1 MGSIFKKPKVPE
13 IKPVAPPVVNPT
25 PEVKD
30 PELGMGQSPEL
41 DMGQSPEQRRKKG
54 KSALKIGLNASASG
68 GSGANIV

>member
-1 MGSIFKKPKVPE
+1 MGSIFMKPKVPE
-13 IKPVAPPVVNPT
+13 IKPVAPPVENPT

-30 PELGMGQSPEL
+30 PELGME
-41 DMGQSPEQRRKKG
+41 QSPEQRRKKG

>member
-13 IKPVAPPVVNPT
+13 IKPVAPPVENPT

-30 PELGMGQSPEL
+30 PELGMEK
-41 DMGQSPEQRRKKG
+41 SPEQRRKKG

>member
-1 MGSIFKKPKVPE
+1 MGSIFKNPKVPE
-13 IKPVAPPVVNPT
+13 IKPVAPPVENPT

-30 PELGMGQSPEL
+30 PELGME
-41 DMGQSPEQRRKKG
+41 QSPEQRRKKG

>member
-1 MGSIFKKPKVPE
+1 MGSIFSKPKVPE
-13 IKPVAPPVVNPT
+13 IKPVAPPVENPT

-30 PELGMGQSPEL
+30 PELGME
-41 DMGQSPEQRRKKG
+41 QSPEQRRKKG

>member
-13 IKPVAPPVVNPT
+13 IKPVAPPLENPT

-30 PELGMGQSPEL
+30 PELGME
-41 DMGQSPEQRRKKG
+41 QSPEQRRKKG

>member
-13 IKPVAPPVVNPT
+13 IKPAAPPVENPT

-30 PELGMGQSPEL
+30 PELGME
-41 DMGQSPEQRRKKG
+41 QSPEQRRKKG
-54 KSALKIGLNASASG
+54 KSALKIGLNSSATG

>member
-13 IKPVAPPVVNPT
+13 IKPVAPPVENPT

-30 PELGMGQSPEL
+30 PELGME
-41 DMGQSPEQRRKKG
+41 QSPEQRRKKG

-68 GSGANIV
+68 GSGANSV

>member
-1 MGSIFKKPKVPE
+1 MGSIFRKPKVPE
-13 IKPVAPPVVNPT
+13 IKPVAPPVENPT

-30 PELGMGQSPEL
+30 PELGME
-41 DMGQSPEQRRKKG
+41 QSPEQRRKKG

>member
-13 IKPVAPPVVNPT
+13 IKPVAPPVENPT

-30 PELGMGQSPEL
+30 PELGME
-41 DMGQSPEQRRKKG
+41 QSPEQRRKKG
-54 KSALKIGLNASASG
+54 KSALKIGLNASATG

>member
-13 IKPVAPPVVNPT
+13 IKPVAPPVENPT

-30 PELGMGQSPEL
+30 PELGME
-41 DMGQSPEQRRKKG
+41 QSPEQQRKKG

>member
-13 IKPVAPPVVNPT
+13 IKPVAPPVENPT

-30 PELGMGQSPEL
+30 PELGME
-41 DMGQSPEQRRKKG
+41 QSPEQRRKKG
-54 KSALKIGLNASASG
+54 KPALKIGLNASASG

>member
-13 IKPVAPPVVNPT
+13 IKPVAPPIENPT

-30 PELGMGQSPEL
+30 PELGME
-41 DMGQSPEQRRKKG
+41 QSPEQRRKKG

>member
-13 IKPVAPPVVNPT
+13 IKPVAPPVENPT

-30 PELGMGQSPEL
+30 PELGME
-41 DMGQSPEQRRKKG
+41 QSPEQRRKKG
-54 KSALKIGLNASASG
+54 KSALKIGLDASASS

>member
-13 IKPVAPPVVNPT
+13 IKPVAPPVENPT

-30 PELGMGQSPEL
+30 PELGME
-41 DMGQSPEQRRKKG
+41 QSPEQRRKKG
-54 KSALKIGLNASASG
+54 KSALKIGLNANASG

>member
-13 IKPVAPPVVNPT
+13 IKPVAPPVENPT

-30 PELGMGQSPEL
+30 PELGMEQSPE
-41 DMGQSPEQRRKKG
+41 ERRKKG

>member
-1 MGSIFKKPKVPE
+1 MGSIFSKPKVPE
-13 IKPVAPPVVNPT
+13 IKPVAPPVENPT

-30 PELGMGQSPEL
+30 PELGMEQSPEL
-41 DMGQSPEQRRKKG
+41 RRKKG

>member
-13 IKPVAPPVVNPT
+13 IKPVAPPVENPT

-30 PELGMGQSPEL
+30 PELGME
-41 DMGQSPEQRRKKG
+41 QSPEQRRKKG

>member
-13 IKPVAPPVVNPT
+13 IKPVAPPVENPT

-30 PELGMGQSPEL
+30 PELGTE
-41 DMGQSPEQRRKKG
+41 QSPEQRRKKG

>member
-13 IKPVAPPVVNPT
+13 IKPVAPPVENPT

-30 PELGMGQSPEL
+30 PELGME
-41 DMGQSPEQRRKKG
+41 QSPEQRPKKG

>member
-13 IKPVAPPVVNPT
+13 IKPVAPPVENPT
-25 PEVKD
+25 PEVND
-30 PELGMGQSPEL
+30 PELGME
-41 DMGQSPEQRRKKG
+41 QSPEQRRKKG

>member
-13 IKPVAPPVVNPT
+13 IKPVAPPVENPT

-30 PELGMGQSPEL
+30 PELGME
-41 DMGQSPEQRRKKG
+41 QSPEQRRKKG
-54 KSALKIGLNASASG
+54 KSALKIGLNASASS

>member
-13 IKPVAPPVVNPT
+13 IKPVAPPVENPT
-25 PEVKD
+25 PEVQD
-30 PELGMGQSPEL
+30 PELGME
-41 DMGQSPEQRRKKG
+41 QSPEQRRKKG

>member
-13 IKPVAPPVVNPT
+13 IKPVAPPVENPT

-30 PELGMGQSPEL
+30 PELGMAQST
-41 DMGQSPEQRRKKG
+41 EQRRKKG

>member
-13 IKPVAPPVVNPT
+13 IKPVAPPVENPT

-30 PELGMGQSPEL
+30 PELGMEQSL
-41 DMGQSPEQRRKKG
+41 GQSPEQRRKKG

>member
-1 MGSIFKKPKVPE
+1 MGSIFNKPKVPE
-13 IKPVAPPVVNPT
+13 IKPAAPPVENPT

-30 PELGMGQSPEL
+30 PELGMEQS
-41 DMGQSPEQRRKKG
+41 QEQRHKKG

>member
-13 IKPVAPPVVNPT
+13 IKPVAPPVENPT

-30 PELGMGQSPEL
+30 PELGMEQSP
-41 DMGQSPEQRRKKG
+41 GQRRKKG

>member
-13 IKPVAPPVVNPT
+13 IKPVAPPVENPT

-30 PELGMGQSPEL
+30 PELGME
-41 DMGQSPEQRRKKG
+41 QSPEQRRKKG
-54 KSALKIGLNASASG
+54 KDALKIGLNASASS

>member
-13 IKPVAPPVVNPT
+13 IKPVAPPVENPT

-30 PELGMGQSPEL
+30 PELGME
-41 DMGQSPEQRRKKG
+41 QSPEQRSKKG

>member
-13 IKPVAPPVVNPT
+13 IKPAAPPVENPT

-30 PELGMGQSPEL
+30 PELGME
-41 DMGQSPEQRRKKG
+41 QSPEQRRKKG